1 VPDVQTSAR
10 LCDTRL
16 NEGLRS
22 LAQQEVTRLINQVE
36 SEYDSTQSAGGL
48 EMGKLLIVEDDQAM
62 AVALRDGFQYEGYQ
76 VTVARDG
83 TSALAL
89 ATEKQFDLIVL
100 DVMLPKMS
108 GLDVC
113 KQLRSTGNNVPIIML
128 TARGQEI
135 DKVIG
140 LKTGA
145 DDYVTKPFSF
155 MELLARVE
163 AVLRRAVTRAE
174 TSDCF
179 AFGNITI
186 DFRKNVATRNGD
198 PVDFS
203 PREFRLMKYFIDHR
217 HEVVSRDQLL
227 DSVWGYDSF
236 PLTRTVDTHIAKLR
250 QKIEDNPGDPHW
262 IITVHR
268 VGYKF
273 VG

>member
-1 VPDVQTSAR
+1 MSRV
-10 LCDTRL
+10 
-16 NEGLRS
+16 
-22 LAQQEVTRLINQVE
+22 
-36 SEYDSTQSAGGL
+36 
-48 EMGKLLIVEDDQAM
+48 LIVEDDQAM

-83 TSALAL
+83 ASALSL
-89 ATEKQFDLIVL
+89 ANEKQFDLLVL

-108 GLDVC
+108 GLEVC
-113 KQLRSTGNNVPIIML
+113 KQLRSSGNSVPIIML

-163 AVLRRAVTRAE
+163 AVLRRAGARPE
-174 TSDCF
+174 TADQFS
-179 AFGNITI
+179 FGRVTI
-186 DFRKNVATRNGD
+186 DFKKNEATRDGSQ
-198 PVDFS
+198 VELS
-203 PREFRLMKYFIDHR
+203 PREFRLMRYFIDHR
-217 HEVVSRDQLL
+217 HEVVTRDQLL

-250 QKIEDNPGDPHW
+250 QKIEDNPADPHW